1 VIGKVLQDQAILL
14 GNVYNI
20 DEMGVILSMLSSVK
34 VLVGKDDL

>member
-1 VIGKVLQDQAILL
+1 MIGKVLQDQAILL